1 MIPSLR
7 KEIKNGDPRVFHN
20 SIDQVHEPRNPNLEQ
35 SRIPFL
41 NSSQALPSFS
51 QPFPA
56 QTRSWEL
63 LRRSP
68 RQIGALLFFRADAL
82 SRRPQPEKISSLEHL
97 FQSPSPYP
105 EQTKKET
112 KSALIHLAKQLERG
126 DSTRESARR
135 TSRRSES
142 RLTNEGEQ
150 QTKQEQ
156 KEMKEELASSC
167 WNSPKSLP
175 QLEISWPPERGQ
187 NNAPLLW
194 IERIKQQKRRHHKD
208 ANKISKSEQPN

>member
-1 MIPSLR
+1 MHSFSFGPTRSREGRNLR
-7 KEIKNGDPRVFHN
+7 K
-20 SIDQVHEPRNPNLEQ
+20 S
-35 SRIPFL
+35 
-41 NSSQALPSFS
+41 LPSNICS
-51 QPFPA
+51 SRHHL
-56 QTRSWEL
+56 TRNQ
-63 LRRSP
+63 R
-68 RQIGALLFFRADAL
+68 
-82 SRRPQPEKISSLEHL
+82 K
-97 FQSPSPYP
+97 
-105 EQTKKET
+105 KKET
-112 KSALIHLAKQLERG
+112 KSALTHLAKQLERG